1 MLKNLRLSTRL
12 FLIGAIPMS
21 GLLLVLL
28 LSYSASAQKDRLF
41 ERLYQDNLIYLSDI
55 LVTQRLLEQTALESI
70 RRNRTGWSSNQA
82 TQEEVNTHLARAE
95 EHWQH
100 FVQHQTTERDEIQT
114 AQAALEQVLALYQRW
129 IEPLGSDAL
138 TVRVLNES
146 TVNHEIQST
155 IHPLGT
161 ALEAVIRSQLDLAAE
176 VSDEASHLTEQMLW
190 LYSVGGSLLVL
201 FSLLLAWRIQH
212 SIQRP
217 LKQLRQ
223 VMVRV
228 ATESDLT
235 QRCELQGQNE
245 ISEAAN
251 AFNQML
257 VHFHA
262 LIQGINQQANRLK
275 KHASRMQDISQLV
288 SESSAHQSE
297 QAEAMASAL
306 EQISG
311 NIQAVAENTRHAVD
325 LAQESDDLSQAG
337 VNTLKKGVDATQEL
351 AQLVTQADQIIAGL
365 HQEST
370 QIAQVLGVI
379 QNIAEQ
385 TNLLALNAAI
395 EAARAGDAGRGFAVV
410 ADEVR
415 SLSSN
420 TSEATHQIHRKL
432 TDLQNQADA
441 AVKAMKKAQQC
452 ATQSVVQADHSDQAL
467 KKISHSVQHIAQ
479 VNAEI
484 AQATAEQNLATE
496 QTSLGVTQLNQQVM
510 SLNQQAQ
517 EASQLSE
524 HLAELAVQLR
534 TQVRQ
539 FKVEF

>member
-28 LSYSASAQKDRLF
+28 LSYSASVQKDRLF
-41 ERLYQDNLIYLSDI
+41 ERLYQDNLVFLSDI
-55 LVTQRLLEQTALESI
+55 LITQRLLEQTALESI

-82 TQEEVNTHLARAE
+82 TQEEVNAHLALAQ

-100 FVQHQTTERDEIQT
+100 FVDRQTTERDEVQA

-146 TVNHEIQST
+146 TVNHDIQST

-176 VSDEASHLTEQMLW
+176 VSDDASQLTEHMLW
-190 LYSVGGSLLVL
+190 VYSVGGSLLVL

-235 QRCELQGQNE
+235 QRCTLEGQNE

-257 VHFHA
+257 IHFHA
-262 LIQGINQQANRLK
+262 LIQGMNQQADRLK
-275 KHASRMQDISQLV
+275 KHASKMQDISQQV
-288 SESSAHQSE
+288 NQSSAHQSE

-311 NIQAVAENTRHAVD
+311 NIQAVAGNTRHAVD
-325 LAQESDDLSQAG
+325 LAQESDQLSQAG
-337 VNTLKKGVDATQEL
+337 VATLKKGVDATQEL

-420 TSEATHQIHRKL
+420 TSAATHKIHSKL

-452 ATQSVVQADHSDQAL
+452 AAQSVVQADHSDQAL

-496 QTSLGVTQLNQQVM
+496 QTSLGVTQLNQQVIH
-510 SLNQQAQ
+510 LNQQAQ
-517 EASQLSE
+517 EASQISE
-524 HLAELAVQLR
+524 HLAELAIQLR

-539 FKVEF
+539 FKVAL